1 MYFLD
6 KTSECHV
13 KSKKKKSRSVHVAS
27 RLSAEKLTHSEIKI
41 PNGSFFVFFSF
52 FFHF

>member
-13 KSKKKKSRSVHVAS
+13 KSKKKKKAGQFTLLQDFQQKNWHI
-27 RLSAEKLTHSEIKI
+27 LK
-41 PNGSFFVFFSF
+41 
-52 FFHF
+52 